1 MDKFV
6 SGETT
11 FKYNPM
17 SSEEVSV
24 TVNNVTNMVNSI
36 EDRLTKFE
44 TQTESSIDS
53 LYEMIT
59 NGYSSLYDT
68 INEKSNELNLKINDI
83 WVLSI
88 EKCRSLES
96 DINYMNDKLSHM
108 YQFLSWFFSPLL
120 HLLLSPIG
128 QLWNYITGSYIVNVE
143 VTVLSITDDEDK
155 PIQRKYLIRQM
166 IFLDKSVY
174 SRKKRL
180 QMVRENHPKW
190 KKEWKKLKKEKPVV
204 PMDTKSIV
212 QFI

>member
-1 MDKFV
+1 MDRFV

-17 SSEEVSV
+17 TSEEVSV
-24 TVNNVTNMVNSI
+24 TVNNVTNMVNSF
-36 EDRLTKFE
+36 EDRLKSFE
-44 TQTESSIDS
+44 TQTTTSINV
-53 LYEMIT
+53 LHEMAI
-59 NGYSSLYDT
+59 NNYSSLYDT
-68 INEKSNELNLKINDI
+68 INEKTHNLDVKIM
-83 WVLSI
+83 
-88 EKCRSLES
+88 EERRSLEF

-143 VTVLSITDDEDK
+143 VNVLNITDEGE
-155 PIQRKYLIRQM
+155 PIQRKYLVRQ
-166 IFLDKSVY
+166 ILFLDKSVY

-180 QMVRENHPKW
+180 QVVRENHPKW